1 MQKVAF
7 HTLGCKLNYAETSAL
22 GQQFADRGFN
32 IVELGK
38 DANAVPDVF
47 VLNTCTVTENAD
59 REARQ
64 IVRRALRAA
73 PDAVIVVT
81 GCYAQLQP
89 EEIASIE
96 GVDLVLG
103 AAEKLRIFD
112 FLSLPLKK
120 NDCPK
125 IACAPIEEVEAFGPA
140 YSAESD
146 SRTRAF
152 LKVQDGCDFNCSF
165 CTIPLARGVSRS
177 QSIAA
182 TVEQANMLAIRGY
195 KEIILTGVNV
205 GDYGKKDGTDL
216 LALLQALESMEGI
229 ERIRISSIEPNLFTH
244 ELLDRVAQS
253 KVVCPHFH
261 IPLQSGSDE
270 ILHAMRRRY
279 DTTLYRELITRII
292 EKIPDAGIGVDVIV
306 GFPGETEE
314 HFLQTYSFLRDLP
327 VSYLH
332 VFTYSERDNTP
343 AISMAKPV
351 LPAERKRRNE
361 MLRILSEKKR
371 RAFSER
377 FIGFEREALFEH
389 EPKNGLAEGYTDNYV
404 RVAVPFEPRLKNA
417 IVSVRLC
424 SVTEDGCTG
433 EVLTVHESKLK
444 TLQLL

>member
-1 MQKVAF
+1 MRKVAF

-22 GQQFADRGFN
+22 GQQFADRGFQSVGLN
-32 IVELGK
+32 ES
-38 DANAVPDVF
+38 PDVF

-64 IVRRALRAA
+64 IVRRALRAT
-73 PDAVIVVT
+73 PGTVVVVT

-89 EEIASIE
+89 EEIASID

-125 IACAPIEEVEAFGPA
+125 IACAPIEEAEQFGPA

-152 LKVQDGCDFNCSF
+152 LKVQDGCDYNCSF
-165 CTIPLARGVSRS
+165 CTIPLARGASRS
-177 QSIAA
+177 QAIAA
-182 TVEQANMLAIRGY
+182 TVEQANLLAIRGY

-205 GDYGKKDGTDL
+205 GDYGKKDGTNL
-216 LALLQALESMEGI
+216 LALLQALENVEGI
-229 ERIRISSIEPNLFTH
+229 ERIRISSIEPNLFTY
-244 ELLDRVAQS
+244 ELLDWMAQS
-253 KVVCPHFH
+253 NVVCPHFH
-261 IPLQSGSDE
+261 IPLQSGCDE

-279 DTTLYRELITRII
+279 DTTLYADLIARIV

-314 HFLQTYSFLRDLP
+314 HFMQTYSFLRDLP

-332 VFTYSERDNTP
+332 VFTYSERENTP
-343 AISMAKPV
+343 AISMAMPV
-351 LPAERKRRNE
+351 LPAERKRRNG

-371 RAFSER
+371 YAFSKR
-377 FIGFEREALFEH
+377 FIG
-389 EPKNGLAEGYTDNYV
+389 GV
-404 RVAVPFEPRLKNA
+404 R
-417 IVSVRLC
+417 
-424 SVTEDGCTG
+424 D
-433 EVLTVHESKLK
+433 VL
-444 TLQLL
+444 